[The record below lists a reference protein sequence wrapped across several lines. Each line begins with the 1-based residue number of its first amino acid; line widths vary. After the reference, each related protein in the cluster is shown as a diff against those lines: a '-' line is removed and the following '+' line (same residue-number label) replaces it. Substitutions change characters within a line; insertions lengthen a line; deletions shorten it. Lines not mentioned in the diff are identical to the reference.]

1 MAKIPERAGAGN
13 REGDGDPLARLEQ
26 LTGGLRVQTGG
37 ATHAE
42 KVEALSSFLRDL
54 SAADEA
60 TIRRKWRTLL
70 RERQEA
76 VCEAFNELGGV
87 FGPAAHLMRGID
99 EDRGTWLDSLPAPPP
114 IVDPKQTEE
123 WMARI
128 LRSNGLTED
137 KVREIVAEAEPSGE
151 DLMRDGLRA
160 MGGPPEAVEEAIA
173 DWRRQ
178 GKWAAASDAV
188 VPAEMAAKAQARDKE
203 MRRLAPQIARQADN
217 AARALATLSVAPHE
231 AAAIQEGVFTTL
243 ASAVGKVLLARAPFF
258 HWDDAVFRARELVD
272 AVAKGSSPD
281 ANALARAASEL
292 VAVAKEADALAAELA
307 RGRGAPRK
315 PAVDGAMEL
324 KAQGLTWPQTAV
336 VLDEKGLNL
345 SPHTPDN
352 IRKSVEARLRRD
364 PPAKK

>member
-1 MAKIPERAGAGN
+1 MAKLPERAGAGK
-13 REGDGDPLARLEQ
+13 RRRDGDPLARLEE
-26 LTGGLRVQTGG
+26 LAADLRVATDGG
-37 ATHAE
+37 PHAE
-42 KVEALSSFLRDL
+42 KVETLSRFLRDL

-76 VCEAFNELGGV
+76 VYEAFNELGGV
-87 FGPAAHLMRGID
+87 FGPAAHLMRRID

-128 LRSNGLTED
+128 LRSMGLPED
-137 KVREIVAEAEPSGE
+137 KVREIVAEAEPSDE

-160 MGGPPEAVEEAIA
+160 MGDPPEAVEEAIA

-188 VPAEMAAKAQARDKE
+188 VPAEMAAKAKARDDE
-203 MRRLAPQIARQADN
+203 MRKLAPQIAKQADK
-217 AARALATLSVAPHE
+217 AARALTTLSVAPHE
-231 AAAIQEGVFTTL
+231 AAAMQDGVFATL
-243 ASAVGKVLLARAPFF
+243 ARAVGKALLAKAPFF
-258 HWDDAVFRARELVD
+258 RWDDAVFRALELVD

-281 ANALARAASEL
+281 ANALARAANEL
-292 VAVAKEADALAAELA
+292 AAVAKEADTLAAELV
-307 RGRGAPRK
+307 RGRGASRK

-324 KAQGLTWPQTAV
+324 KAQGLTWSQTAV

-352 IRKSVEARLRRD
+352 IRKSVEARLRSH